1 MKTSTP
7 IILLCIGICF
17 SCQSKKGTIDEKTR
31 TWEGKPVT
39 QQEYDSLLYG
49 YTLKFVETYVSRDS
63 TGNKWDK

>member
-1 MKTSTP
+1 MKISML
-7 IILLCIGICF
+7 IILLGIVICL

-63 TGNKWDK
+63 TLNKWDK